1 MSDASKPERE
11 TQGPSRSEDARA
23 ETSKGGT
30 PTGSGGA
37 GVPPATGGRRVDSV
51 DDIDEIDVPVYR
63 RVTRED
69 IERAQ
74 REAAA
79 GTAPEQ
85 EPETIVQPA
94 QRPKQPTAAQRPE
107 QPEQAKSTPAQSTA
121 AQRPEQAQSAAAAR
135 PASTGRAVPA
145 SGDRPRAGQDGDV
158 RDTRDTRDSR
168 DAGQSRD
175 AGDARGDARD
185 DAAGSS
191 LRRSRDLYEMTGRA
205 RPRRIEPRRPAPAD
219 VPMPYEDPAA
229 TGAPAGAPVPGP
241 VVGDDA
247 AFERTAVLDGSQ
259 RPAAPRAADGTP
271 ADARGPVAPAPATRP
286 GPTPDRGLSFG
297 VSPCGG
303 SGSRGRRNDDN
314 TR

>member
-1 MSDASKPERE
+1 M
-11 TQGPSRSEDARA
+11 
-23 ETSKGGT
+23 
-30 PTGSGGA
+30 
-37 GVPPATGGRRVDSV
+37 DSV

-205 RPRRIEPRRPAPAD
+205 RPRR
-219 VPMPYEDPAA
+219 
-229 TGAPAGAPVPGP
+229 
-241 VVGDDA
+241 
-247 AFERTAVLDGSQ
+247 
-259 RPAAPRAADGTP
+259 
-271 ADARGPVAPAPATRP
+271 
-286 GPTPDRGLSFG
+286 
-297 VSPCGG
+297 
-303 SGSRGRRNDDN
+303 
-314 TR
+314 